1 MSYDESHY
9 EKERS
14 RLGRDMSREKLCDEL
29 NKLLVK
35 GRAELEE
42 RKILGKDNP
51 KEKVAGQF
59 AIKSL
64 GIISISEGP
73 IQWCNIK
80 RRDGRDHRT
89 YTLDYVIQDQDI
101 NSKIPGKSST
111 QRHDDIKIKTHRV
124 KSFPIFGKVVDLRWK
139 TSIPNFE
146 LVNLLND
153 DEFLRKTIMESKG
166 KGITANLE
174 IKSVN
179 KDKCWIIRL
188 GHTVSKLAKHGVPI
202 PTIDQWTVYN
212 QIATDILAMKPVK

>member
-1 MSYDESHY
+1 M
-9 EKERS
+9 
-14 RLGRDMSREKLCDEL
+14 
-29 NKLLVK
+29 
-35 GRAELEE
+35 
-42 RKILGKDNP
+42 
-51 KEKVAGQF
+51 
-59 AIKSL
+59 
-64 GIISISEGP
+64 
-73 IQWCNIK
+73 
-80 RRDGRDHRT
+80 
-89 YTLDYVIQDQDI
+89 
-101 NSKIPGKSST
+101 
-111 QRHDDIKIKTHRV
+111 

-179 KDKCWIIRL
+179 KDNCWIIRL
-188 GHTVSKLAKHGVPI
+188 GHTVSKFAKHGVPI